1 MKEIKVLIY
10 KELLIEWKQ
19 KYAINGLLLYAA
31 CMVVVTALALTGK
44 TQISTQTWSVMY
56 WLVMLFVAIN
66 AVAKSFMGESEGQM
80 YYLYQMAHPA
90 SILVAKMIYNALLL
104 AFTGTIS
111 FFLFTIFTQRVI
123 GNYSLFALTLLSGA
137 VAFAANLTMVSA
149 IAAKAENKHVLLS
162 VLSFPIIVPLL
173 LTLIRLTIQSV
184 EGMPTNEN
192 YGRLGMIAGIT
203 VILSVLSVILFPF
216 VWKD

>member
-173 LTLIRLTIQSV
+173 LTLIRLTIQAV